1 MMMKP
6 ILAAAVL
13 ALAGCA
19 SYPPGTDLAEPAP
32 TPAETGPAETG
43 PAGAAPL
50 ETAAADT
57 GPDAT
62 SVAGAAGDAT
72 PQAAMSPARA
82 LHERLIVMD
91 SHLDTPALLERPGF
105 DITERHDPILDYS
118 QVDLPRMIEGGLDGG
133 FWVIYTPQGPLTP
146 AGYASARDS
155 ALLRAVAIQRM
166 LAAHPDHFAQATRA
180 ADAERIHAEGK
191 RIVYQS
197 IENSYP
203 LGEDLSMLET
213 FYDLGVRMVGP
224 VHFANNQFADSA
236 TDLEGPEWQGLSPLG
251 EDLVREANRLGMI
264 VDASHAHDLAFDDM
278 LALSA
283 TPIVLSHS
291 GTSALY
297 DHPRNIDDERL
308 KKLAASGGVIQM
320 NALGAYLK
328 ALQQAP
334 ARQAAMTAL
343 REEMAAMGDAPS
355 PEQTAALLQ
364 KRREID
370 AQFPPA
376 MADFEDF
383 MEQVLHALELIG
395 PDHVGIGADWDGGGG
410 VIGMRDISA
419 FPLITERLLA
429 EGYTE
434 ADLAKIWGGNLIR
447 LLQAAED
454 HAAALQSGTAPA
466 TD

>member
-1 MMMKP
+1 MTLRAP
-6 ILAAAVL
+6 AAA
-13 ALAGCA
+13 ALSAMLLVACA
-19 SYPPGTDLAEPAP
+19 SVPPVEPVSEAMAPAQTAPAVPMVADAPPAAEAP
-32 TPAETGPAETG
+32 GS
-43 PAGAAPL
+43 L
-50 ETAAADT
+50 H
-57 GPDAT
+57 
-62 SVAGAAGDAT
+62 S
-72 PQAAMSPARA
+72 MSPARA
-82 LHERLIVMD
+82 MHERLIVMD

-105 DITERHDPILDYS
+105 DITERHDPLTDYS

-166 LAAHPDHFAQATRA
+166 LAAYPEHFAIATRA
-180 ADAERIHAEGK
+180 EDAARIHAEGK

-203 LGEDLSMLET
+203 LGEDVSLLET

-224 VHFANNQFADSA
+224 VHFANNQFADSG
-236 TDLEGPEWQGLSPLG
+236 TDLEGPEWGGLSPLG
-251 EDLVREANRLGMI
+251 EELVREANRLGMI

-291 GTSALY
+291 GTRALY
-297 DHPRNIDDERL
+297 DHPRNLDDERL
-308 KKLAASGGVIQM
+308 LKLAASGGVIQM

-334 ARQAAMTAL
+334 ARQAALQAL
-343 REEMAAMGDAPS
+343 REE
-355 PEQTAALLQ
+355 TAALGDNVTPEQYEALLE

-370 AQFPPA
+370 ARFPA
-376 MADFEDF
+376 DMADFEDF
-383 MEQVLHALELIG
+383 MEQLLYALDLLG

-410 VIGMRDISA
+410 VVGMQDIAA

-434 ADLAKIWGGNLIR
+434 ADLAKIWGGNLVR
-447 LLQAAED
+447 LLRAAED
-454 HAAALQSGTAPA
+454 HAAALKAGEAGR
-466 TD
+466 